1 MKTRIVVHIA
11 LNAKNERVA
20 CLVCVAGRFIPFD
33 GYTFTERLK
42 AWERRTVDEWMD
54 SDYCVEESIA
64 DWKFFSRRCKNAVRF
79 QRATLLGETR

>member
-1 MKTRIVVHIA
+1 MKTRMAVHIA
-11 LNAKNERVA
+11 LNAKNERVGS
-20 CLVCVAGRFIPFD
+20 LVEAAGRLIPFD

-42 AWERRTVDEWMD
+42 AWERRTVGEWMN

-79 QRATLLGETR
+79 QRVTLLGETK